1 MNPVAK
7 LVNTWLSD
15 PLTVKIAIAVIGLII
30 IRIFVS
36 LLTRSLG
43 RYVRDSQTRYRT
55 RKVVTFVAYL
65 VVILFLGLVFK
76 DRLGGLTIAFGV
88 AGAGIAFALQEVIV
102 SLAGWVAIVFGSFFA
117 TGDRIQLGG
126 IKGDVIDIGVIRTT
140 LMEVGEWVKGDLF
153 TGRIVRVANSF
164 VFKEPVFNYS
174 ADFPFLWDEITVPVT
189 YASDYRLAREILER
203 IIHEV
208 IDEYSAFAKR
218 SWKTVVKKYMIEEAM
233 IDPVVTMAC
242 TDNWIEFT
250 VRYITDYKLRRATKN
265 RLFGLILEE
274 FTTTAGKV
282 EIASGTYQLVNPPPF
297 QVQII
302 DQGEGSEG
310 NPKP

>member
-1 MNPVAK
+1 MEK
-7 LVNTWLSD
+7 LIKSWLAD
-15 PLTVKIAIAVIGLII
+15 PWALKIVIAVIGLILIRLI
-30 IRIFVS
+30 IALVV
-36 LLTRSLG
+36 RSLG
-43 RYVRDSQTRYRT
+43 RYVKDGQTRYRT
-55 RKVVTFVAYL
+55 RKIVTFIAYL
-65 VVILFLGLVFK
+65 VAILFIGIVFK

-102 SLAGWVAIVFGSFFA
+102 SLAGWVAIVFGNFFA

-126 IKGDVIDIGVIRTT
+126 IKGDVIDIGLLRTT
-140 LMEVGEWVKGDLF
+140 LMELGEWVKSDLY

-189 YASDYRLAREILER
+189 YASDYRRAREILEK

-208 IDEYSAFAKR
+208 IDEYSAYAKR
-218 SWKTVVKKYMIEEAM
+218 AWKDITKRYPIEEAM
-233 IDPVVTMAC
+233 IDPVVTLVC

-274 FTTTAGKV
+274 FGETGGRV
-282 EIASGTYQLVNPPPF
+282 EIASTTFHLVKTPPL
-297 QVQII
+297 QVKLA
-302 DQGEGSEG
+302 DREE
-310 NPKP
+310 

>member
-1 MNPVAK
+1 MEK
-7 LVNTWLSD
+7 LLKSWLAD
-15 PLTVKIAIAVIGLII
+15 PLAVKITIAVIGLII
-30 IRIFVS
+30 IRILVS
-36 LLTRSLG
+36 LLIRSLG
-43 RYVRDSQTRYRT
+43 RYVKDSQTRYRT
-55 RKVVTFVAYL
+55 RKIVTFVGYL

-126 IKGDVIDIGVIRTT
+126 IEGDVIDIGVIRTT
-140 LMEVGEWVKGDLF
+140 LMEVGEWVKADLY

-174 ADFPFLWDEITVPVT
+174 ADFPSLWDEITVPVT
-189 YASDYRLAREILER
+189 YTSDYRLAREILEK

-208 IDEYSAFAKR
+208 IDEYSAYAKR

-233 IDPVVTMAC
+233 IDPVVTSSSRCATSRITNC
-242 TDNWIEFT
+242 AAPPET
-250 VRYITDYKLRRATKN
+250 VSSA
-265 RLFGLILEE
+265 
-274 FTTTAGKV
+274 
-282 EIASGTYQLVNPPPF
+282 
-297 QVQII
+297 
-302 DQGEGSEG
+302 
-310 NPKP
+310 